1 MACSDCYASKG
12 ILPLL
17 LAFMAPHG
25 MLELSAI
32 CIAAEAIGT
41 RRSAR
46 EDHKTQGA
54 EREPDV

>member
-1 MACSDCYASKG
+1 
-12 ILPLL
+12 
-17 LAFMAPHG
+17 MAPHG